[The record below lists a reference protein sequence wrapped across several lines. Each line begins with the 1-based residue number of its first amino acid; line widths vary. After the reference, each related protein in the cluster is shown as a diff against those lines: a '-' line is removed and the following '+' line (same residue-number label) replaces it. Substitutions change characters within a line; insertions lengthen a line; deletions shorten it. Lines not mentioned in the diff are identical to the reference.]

1 MNYKVPKKSEWH
13 RRFAWIP
20 VTVGYDNEDVLYGNI
35 VKVWWDYYESR
46 KIGLGEERWVEN
58 RPCGGSV
65 VVAKHFTS

>member
-1 MNYKVPKKSEWH
+1 MHYKVPKESEWC

-20 VTVGYDNEDVLYGNI
+20 VTVGYDNGNI

-46 KIGLGEERWVEN
+46 AFGLGEERWVEN

-65 VVAKHFTS
+65 VVVKHFTS